1 MSILQEI
8 LVWTRGLP
16 AWQSDAIA
24 RLFVKQNLVAEDI
37 DDLFALL
44 KAEHGIPDPK
54 GRKANKLNANQIP
67 APAQPDTHV
76 EITGIKNLQH
86 VNAIADN
93 QKLAF
98 APQGLTII
106 YGDNATGKSGYS
118 RVMKRACRA
127 RDQNEPI
134 HPNANLP
141 ATQAGK
147 KAEAIFEIIVNGDVR
162 EERWVSGTPAPETL
176 SAIAIFDHR
185 CARAYLDSED
195 DFAYVPYGLDIFE
208 GIASICRQ
216 LKTKIEQ
223 ENAQY
228 APDLTAF
235 ADLHGDSVVGKLIE
249 KLSAKT
255 DPKQVEELA
264 TVTPEENAQRDALD
278 KSLKEGNPKEK
289 ANQLRLRSR
298 RIARIA
304 KNAIDKLASINQD
317 KLTQLE
323 GLDQNFR
330 AAKAA
335 ATTAAQKF
343 KDDGKMLP
351 GTGGEAWR
359 GLFEAARKFSEEAYP
374 GKPFPNIEE
383 GAQCPLC
390 QQSLEEGTLRLQRFE
405 EFVQQE
411 TEKTAQAKRKA
422 LTDAYKV
429 FVALDISLGLDD
441 ETFAEIYTYDKTLAQ
456 ESRTFEQALIERFT
470 KMKSAF
476 TSRVWADIAAA
487 PASPS
492 DKLKA
497 LADKLN
503 QEAETM
509 EKAAD
514 EDARKALQLQFNELD
529 ARIQLSKRKKS
540 VLGAIEKMSRQAKL
554 AACLSEVRTRPISD
568 KASEVTE
575 KVVSKKLADAL
586 NAEFKN
592 LGVGD
597 LQVSLQSRV
606 DKGKALH
613 KLKLNLPQSISPSNI
628 LSEGEQRVIAIGSFL
643 AEVAVNGGSGGVV
656 FDDPV
661 SSLDHRYRERV
672 AKRLAQEAAK
682 RQVIIFTHDVYF
694 LCVLIEEAIN
704 AGVPVATLS
713 LVRRPHG
720 YGVAESDLPFEGMNT
735 SSRVK
740 YLRAQHQEI
749 AKLYKEGDEPE
760 YRKRT
765 VDAYR
770 LLRDAWERAVEEV
783 LLRKVVLRFR
793 KGIQTQLLKE
803 VVVEDADYAQ
813 VYQGMSRCSNYT
825 HDKALMGG
833 VAVPNPDELIVD
845 INTLETWRKHVEKRS
860 EEVAKVRKQ
869 PVVATAQ

>member
-8 LVWTRGLP
+8 LGWTRGLP

-24 RLFVKQNLVAEDI
+24 RLFAKQNLGAEDI

-54 GRKANKLNANQIP
+54 GRKANKLSANQIP
-67 APAQPDTHV
+67 APSQLDIHV
-76 EITGIKNLQH
+76 ELIGIKNLQH

-93 QKLAF
+93 QKLTF
-98 APQGLTII
+98 APKGLTVI

-141 ATQAGK
+141 TAQAGK
-147 KAEAIFEIIVNGDVR
+147 AKAIFEIIVNGEVR
-162 EERWVSGTPAPETL
+162 EEQWVSGAPAPEAL

-185 CARAYLDSED
+185 CARAYLDSEN

-208 GIASICRQ
+208 GIANVCRQ
-216 LKTKIEQ
+216 LKTKIDQ
-223 ENAQY
+223 EHAQCS
-228 APDLTAF
+228 PDLTAF
-235 ADLHGDSVVGKLIE
+235 ADLQGVSVVGKLIE

-255 DPKQVEELA
+255 DTKQVEALA
-264 TVTPEENAQRDALD
+264 SVTPEEIVQRDTLD

-289 ANQLRLRSR
+289 ANQLRLRNR

-304 KNAIDKLASINQD
+304 QNAIDKLASIDQD

-323 GLDQNFR
+323 GLDQSFR
-330 AAKAA
+330 TAQAA
-335 ATTAAQKF
+335 ATTAAQKL
-343 KDDGKMLP
+343 KDDSKMLP

-359 GLFEAARKFSEEAYP
+359 ELFKAARKFSEEAYP
-374 GKPFPNIEE
+374 GKPFPHIEE

-390 QQSLEEGTLRLQRFE
+390 QQSLEEGALRLQQFE
-405 EFVQQE
+405 EFVEQE
-411 TEKTAQAKRKA
+411 TEKTAQAKRKD
-422 LTDAYKV
+422 LTNAYNV
-429 FVALDISLGLDD
+429 FVALDMSLGLDD
-441 ETFAEIYTYDKTLAQ
+441 ETFAEISTYDKTLAQ
-456 ESRTFEQALIERFT
+456 ESRAFEQALADRFI
-470 KMKSAF
+470 KMKTAF
-476 TSRVWADIAAA
+476 ASHMWADVANA
-487 PASPS
+487 PTSPA
-492 DKLKA
+492 DNLKA

-514 EDARKALQLQFNELD
+514 EVARKALQLQFNELD

-540 VLGAIEKMSRQAKL
+540 VLGAIEKMNRQAKL
-554 AACLSEVRTRPISD
+554 AACLSELRTRPISD

-575 KVVSKKLADAL
+575 KVVSKKLANAL

-592 LGVGD
+592 LGVGN

-672 AKRLAQEAAK
+672 ARRLAQEAAK

-694 LCVLIEEAIN
+694 LCILIEEAIN
-704 AGVPVATLS
+704 TGVPVATQS
-713 LVRRPHG
+713 LVRRPQG
-720 YGVAESDLPFEGMNT
+720 FGVAESDLPFEGMNT
-735 SSRVK
+735 SARVK
-740 YLRAQHQEI
+740 FLRVQHQKI
-749 AKLYKEGDEPE
+749 AKLCKEGDEPE

-765 VDAYR
+765 IDTYR

-803 VVVEDADYAQ
+803 VMVEDADYTQ

-833 VAVPNPDELIVD
+833 VAVPDPDDLLAD
-845 INTLETWRKHVEKRS
+845 INILEGWREHVEKRS
-860 EEVAKVRKQ
+860 KEVAKVRKQ
-869 PVVATAQ
+869 PVMATAS